1 MIKKI
6 ILCILFCP
14 TAIFGQ
20 KIPQSTMEYIS
31 KDAILLYRKKYN
43 NDKML
48 FLINENNINIVDKI
62 KNDSITFIKRENVPK
77 EIMKMK
83 NKRESLFFLK
93 EVKVINDSIVH
104 FRFDRYSVEITKIKR
119 NVFGKVKNIDVEY
132 LNLPNGTYE
141 YDCPTYIYN
150 YNKATDSWKVMNW
163 SECYE
168 WTKKTEEMY
177 WEKYIKERLRK
188 IEEKKILEKIEEEK
202 ILKRKRA
209 SVKQK
214 N

>member
-14 TAIFGQ
+14 ITIFGQ

-48 FLINENNINIVDKI
+48 FLINENSINIVDKI
-62 KNDSITFIKRENVPK
+62 KNDSIIFIKEENVPK
-77 EIMKMK
+77 EIMKMN
-83 NKRESLFFLK
+83 NKRGSLYYLK

-104 FRFDRYSVEITKIKR
+104 FRFDDYYVKVTKIKR
-119 NVFGKVKNIDVEY
+119 NIFGKVKNIDTERVSFNQLY
-132 LNLPNGTYE
+132 R
-141 YDCPTYIYN
+141 YDCPTFIYN
-150 YNKATDSWKVMNW
+150 YNKATDSWKTMNW

-168 WTKKTEEMY
+168 WTKKTKEMDEKKYFKEE
-177 WEKYIKERLRK
+177 LRR
-188 IEEKKILEKIEEEK
+188 IEEKKILE
-202 ILKRKRA
+202 RKKG

-214 N
+214 D

>member
-1 MIKKI
+1 MIKKV
-6 ILCILFCP
+6 ILYILFCP
-14 TAIFGQ
+14 ITLLGQ

-31 KDAILLYRKKYN
+31 KDAILLYRKKHN

-48 FLINENNINIVDKI
+48 FLINENTINIVDKI
-62 KNDSITFIKRENVPK
+62 KNDSITFIKEENVPK
-77 EIMKMK
+77 EIIKME
-83 NKRESLFFLK
+83 NKKASLYYLK

-104 FRFDRYSVEITKIKR
+104 FRFDDYYVKVTKIKK
-119 NVFGKVKNIDVEY
+119 NIFGKVKNIDVEY
-132 LNLPNGTYE
+132 LNLPDGTYK

-150 YNKATDSWKVMNW
+150 YNKATDSWKAMNR

-168 WTKKTEEMY
+168 WKKKTEEMDE
-177 WEKYIKERLRK
+177 EKYFKEELKR
-188 IEEKKILEKIEEEK
+188 IEKKKILEKIEEEK